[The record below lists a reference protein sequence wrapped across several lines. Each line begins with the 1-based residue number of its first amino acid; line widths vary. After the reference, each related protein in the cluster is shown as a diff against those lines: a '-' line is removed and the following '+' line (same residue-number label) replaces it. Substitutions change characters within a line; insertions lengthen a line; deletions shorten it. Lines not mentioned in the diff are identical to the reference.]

1 MLRKMTFALFV
12 VLLLVGCAVANA
24 EECEHEYNNADIIRT
39 YQSWVEIDGDT
50 HELRVYTVKA
60 CSICGGAEILT
71 YDVIERG
78 SHVMMET
85 YDYHNG
91 DTDQHIFVNDCM
103 YCDYRYLRFE
113 KCNGDIDGNGC
124 DATK

>member
-1 MLRKMTFALFV
+1 MMRKLMFALFV
-12 VLLLVGCAVANA
+12 ILLLIGCTVANA
-24 EECEHEYNNADIIRT
+24 EECEHEYNNADITRT
-39 YQSWVEIDGDT
+39 YQGWYDAGGGR
-50 HELRVYTVKA
+50 HEYRVYTEKNCSLCGKA
-60 CSICGGAEILT
+60 TIKT
-71 YDVIERG
+71 YDVLESG